1 MKDKFNEVIEKRCL
15 PGVLVFTKENELVYI
30 NSAARDLLN
39 EINSATDRI
48 EEATQPTVPDEIH
61 ELLRSVSPYN
71 PPKNISRPPHYCAGI
86 LRGSKQFLV
95 RATTLFR
102 EGQGGQGGQGGRA
115 EEGTGFSH
123 IMVVIEPCPINRN
136 IDLKSLRTKFSLT
149 ERESQIVEK
158 VVKGLANKDIAEAL
172 FISEHTVRGHI
183 QRIMAKMGIRT
194 RTAIFYKVFE

>member
-30 NSAARDLLN
+30 NSAARDLLK
-39 EINSATDRI
+39 EINRATERI
-48 EEATQPTVPDEIH
+48 EEETPPTVPDEIH
-61 ELLRSVSPYN
+61 ELLRTVSPYN
-71 PPKNISRPPHYCAGI
+71 PPKNISSPPLYCAGI

-102 EGQGGQGGQGGRA
+102 EGQGGQGGQA

-123 IMVVIEPCPINRN
+123 IMVVIEPCSINRK

-158 VVKGLANKDIAEAL
+158 VVKGLANKNIAEAL